1 MIGYYLF
8 PMALASC
15 ILSLLIFCRRRLISM
30 IGYSW
35 WIHIVGFLAI
45 YILIVWI
52 VLCEELLLTS
62 RLERLDVNQD
72 GFYNGLELTDEY
84 YETLKKMTKDTAR
97 KFSIYTGIIYSAMIT
112 TLLFITDLVR
122 IHLWDKY
129 IKKTNAL
136 DI

>member
-1 MIGYYLF
+1 
-8 PMALASC
+8 
-15 ILSLLIFCRRRLISM
+15 M